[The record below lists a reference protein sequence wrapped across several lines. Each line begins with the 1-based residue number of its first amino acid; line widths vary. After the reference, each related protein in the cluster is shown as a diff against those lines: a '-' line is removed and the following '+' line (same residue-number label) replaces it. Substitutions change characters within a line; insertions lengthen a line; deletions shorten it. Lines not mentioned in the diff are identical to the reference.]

1 MKQIVLLAACL
12 ITAAS
17 LSAQNYTNKQFALI
31 KYDVK
36 ITDAFRSDLQNLK
49 DYISNAEVHNKNADD
64 RLKAL
69 LIHHLYYN
77 MTPMLEEKIQMS
89 ILPINS
95 FMQKIKY
102 DEFGYPRASISKALR
117 KGDSPFYFKVEMV
130 LDSKTEEKREKNPD
144 LPGNITFPH
153 YTIDITIYNN
163 EGILPVDRWH
173 GESKAKEP
181 IKTNKQLFGSF
192 TGQTTG
198 STDTTHQD
206 LSTLHRQAVLDMLNS
221 HLNE

>member
-49 DYISNAEVHNKNADD
+49 DYISNAELHNKNADD